1 VPQISSRQ
9 RVARRLLAAAGRAV
23 AVGGRTVA
31 QAASDC
37 GLSWPVVHAA
47 FLDRATAVLSEEP
60 EPVVALGIDE
70 ARRGRPRFALNSETG
85 VFEQV
90 TDRWHTGFV
99 DLTGE
104 QGLLGQVEGRSSSD
118 AGSWLAA
125 RTQHW
130 RVGVATVAI
139 DTCSAYRAT
148 VRKHLPH
155 ATLVVDHFHVVQ
167 LANQVLSSV
176 RRRVTA
182 KPRGR
187 RVRKDDPE
195 YGLRRRLMRNREDLT
210 GEKFTDMWNRL
221 IDLGQAGDEILAAWI
236 AKEELRTLLSLART
250 GASRHQIS
258 HPYGLSTNGAP
269 TPTPPNCTASPGPS
283 RHGGRRSRRS
293 HRHHQRRQRRHQ
305 PADQTRGP
313 QRLRLPQ
320 PHQPTPTITLREHP
334 SILATNQARPTSKT
348 PLSAVRKITRIA
360 GLFLTRTALVKLLRL
375 IIRTFPAN
383 VGCFSNGAYGR
394 KVVLDT
400 LARLPGRLRIT
411 CKCKRFTVAYTKI
424 VTSSEFG
431 VREQGRAFRRQRPDS
446 TGGGVTGVAEH

>member
-1 VPQISSRQ
+1 MNDTTLLLGLPEVVVDRVEVDPDGARVVHVRTRDTPQVCPTCGVPSTSVKGWVSTGPRDVRFPVTARLVWRKRRWRCLEPACARSSFTESVPQIPSRQ
-9 RVARRLLAAAGRAV
+9 RVTRRLRGAAGRAV

-31 QAASDC
+31 QAARDF

-47 FLDRATAVLSEEP
+47 FLDHATAVLPEEP
-60 EPVVALGIDE
+60 GPVAALGIDE
-70 ARRGRPRFALNSETG
+70 TRRGRPRFALNSETG

-99 DLTGE
+99 DLTGD

-130 RVGVATVAI
+130 RDGIAVVAI
-139 DTCSAYRAT
+139 DMCSAYRAT
-148 VRKHLPH
+148 VRTHLPH

-182 KPRGR
+182 TLRGR

-195 YGLRRRLMRNREDLT
+195 YGLRRRLLRNREDLT

-221 IDLGQAGDEILAAWI
+221 VDLGQAGEEILAAWI

-258 HPYGLSTNGAP
+258 HRLWTFYQWCADTDITELHRLARTIQAWWPQIEAFIHTGITNA
-269 TPTPPNCTASPGPS
+269 ASEGVNRLIKLEARNAFGFRNPVN
-283 RHGGRRSRRS
+283 
-293 HRHHQRRQRRHQ
+293 
-305 PADQTRGP
+305 
-313 QRLRLPQ
+313 QRLRS
-320 PHQPTPTITLREHP
+320 RCA
-334 SILATNQARPTSKT
+334 S
-348 PLSAVRKITRIA
+348 VRASWRRAK
-360 GLFLTRTALVKLLRL
+360 
-375 IIRTFPAN
+375 
-383 VGCFSNGAYGR
+383 
-394 KVVLDT
+394 
-400 LARLPGRLRIT
+400 PG
-411 CKCKRFTVAYTKI
+411 
-424 VTSSEFG
+424 
-431 VREQGRAFRRQRPDS
+431 
-446 TGGGVTGVAEH
+446 